1 MNQKTWE
8 LLPFW
13 FPQSRNNIIWALIF
27 FVLFTLSIDF
37 WNWDSNSRISEWL
50 PFWVLYLVV
59 VQFALAFSIWKFS
72 KLFDPVIIE
81 REVKVTEEEAKEEP
95 IIDEKTEK
103 EPKEELISDDSNN
116 NNNNNNRITNI
127 YISDSIINRSII
139 GDKDDKDE

>member
-13 FPQSRNNIIWALIF
+13 FPQSKNNIIWTLIF
-27 FVLFTLSIDF
+27 VVLFTLSIDF

-81 REVKVTEEEAKEEP
+81 RKVKVTEEEPVKEAKEEP
-95 IIDEKTEK
+95 IIGEKTEK
-103 EPKEELISDDSNN
+103 EPKKELISDDSNKS
-116 NNNNNNRITNI
+116 RITNI
-127 YISDSIINRSII
+127 YISDSVINRSTI

>member
-1 MNQKTWE
+1 LNNKTWE

-13 FPQSRNNIIWALIF
+13 FPQSKNNIIWTLIF
-27 FVLFTLSIDF
+27 LVLFTLSIDF

-59 VQFALAFSIWKFS
+59 IQFALAFSIWKFS

-81 REVKVTEEEAKEEP
+81 RKEKVTEEEP
-95 IIDEKTEK
+95 EK
-103 EPKEELISDDSNN
+103 EPKEESITEEEPEKEPEEELISDDS
-116 NNNNNNRITNI
+116 NNNRITNI
-127 YISDSIINRSII
+127 YISDSVINRSII

>member
-13 FPQSRNNIIWALIF
+13 FPQSKNNIIWTLILL
-27 FVLFTLSIDF
+27 VLFTLSIDF

-81 REVKVTEEEAKEEP
+81 RKVNVTEEEPVKEAKEEP
-95 IIDEKTEK
+95 IIEEKTEK
-103 EPKEELISDDSNN
+103 EPKEELINVEG
-116 NNNNNNRITNI
+116 
-127 YISDSIINRSII
+127 ISIKIARMI
-139 GDKDDKDE
+139 KEKLK